1 MKKRLVVFIIILLFA
16 VISRSQPPSAK
27 RPYFQ
32 QGVRY
37 QIEAEFDTT
46 NKALNGHLVLA
57 YKNNSPDTLERIY
70 LQVPANAFLDEENT
84 AVREMRRFQRGS
96 VRVIQQADYQL
107 TIQSVQFHAIGRET
121 EFPLRAFNF
130 HDTILDL
137 PLPTSLL
144 PGDSLILSLNYTQ
157 DYKKVFERRSTNE
170 RRNRRR
176 VAAPTPDEIQIDFVN
191 WFPRLAVYDRNGW
204 NAEPFHFLMDAQS
217 VYSEFVAIDA
227 AITVPGNFVVVGS
240 GELVEGDPG
249 WNAVTADTTL
259 TGKKF
264 IAWQDSVRQ
273 LLQKS
278 GTRKV
283 RFRAAQAQN
292 FIWSLSPAFVRT
304 TFSSRY
310 PVNVFGRGEA
320 QQSFAKEIAK
330 NLNAVQR
337 YLENY
342 AGDYPFSQLDIVH
355 SARREISQPP
365 MMLLEDSDAFNLIF
379 AFGRLYFPGL
389 VGSNGVRESWMAN
402 GLALFFAKDFS
413 EQKHGQLGYAADSAR
428 KDLGVFAK
436 LYPLP
441 SINDLMRNFTRLY
454 MSSGQNEPI
463 ANAIHQYKDPP
474 GMFFNSFVKADLL
487 YEMLR
492 YVVGD
497 SSFTEILRRYYHDWK
512 FKHASE
518 ADFIELCEQTSGQ
531 KLDWFFNQWLHQT
544 PTVDYQKG
552 GITKKQNAD
561 GAWVTEV
568 EIKRKGDG
576 IMPVEVE
583 LERSNGQ
590 KEVKRWDGKSESGK
604 VVFETPEKPG
614 RVVVDPHDQIMDANL
629 LNNGRRR
636 LVFKPDLPFMRYIFM
651 PGDAYVV
658 LWKPDLGYNRVDGLR
673 LGVQTRTSYRAFYN
687 NVTVQ
692 LAYAF
697 LSQELDGAIG
707 YSHPLRRSNL
717 RNRYA
722 LFARK
727 IEGRFEADGRLQ
739 FQALRSLTSTTSAEW
754 QVGLNYS
761 DLLDDRYT
769 FRSLANDTGTV
780 KVQEWDDRKIL
791 LAYLQA
797 EAQFRRGRLTGET
810 QWRIES
816 ALPSSDSRFTKI
828 SGKVMTRYRLPG
840 MWAHLQGNGGTSFGP
855 DRLPLQDLFH
865 GEGAD
870 ARTRFRNDKLK
881 TFGEWTGGPRRLV
894 QGGGN
899 LRGYTGTPLLAE
911 KFASLNFSLGPNFAV
926 AGFSP
931 FIFYGTGAFWPA
943 RDASSYTRSDAGLAL
958 NFGGSPTRVFGA
970 RLLADFSFRLYFP
983 VWLSHPLPGEKKQQY
998 RWYFALGRGL

>member
-1 MKKRLVVFIIILLFA
+1 MKKRFAFFIFTLLVPVLC
-16 VISRSQPPSAK
+16 SSQTASTK

-46 NKALNGHLVLA
+46 GKTLNGHLILA
-57 YKNNSPDTLERIY
+57 YKNNSPDTLARIY

-96 VRVIQQADYQL
+96 VRVIQEADYQL

-137 PLPTSLL
+137 PLPASLP

-157 DYKKVFERRSTNE
+157 DYKKVFERHPANE
-170 RRNRRR
+170 RSNRRR
-176 VAAPTPDEIQIDFVN
+176 AAARTPDEIQIDFVN

-217 VYSEFVAIDA
+217 VYSEFAAIDA
-227 AITVPGNFVVVGS
+227 AITVPGNFVVIGS
-240 GELVEGDPG
+240 GELMEGDPG
-249 WNAVTADTTL
+249 WNAVTVDTAL

-264 IAWQDSVRQ
+264 SAWQDSVRQ
-273 LLQKS
+273 VLQKS

-283 RFRAAQAQN
+283 RFRAAPAQN

-304 TFSSRY
+304 AFSLRF
-310 PVNVFGRGEA
+310 PVNIFSRGEA
-320 QQSFAKEIAK
+320 QQSFVKNIAE
-330 NLNAVQR
+330 NLDDVQR
-337 YLENY
+337 YLQNS
-342 AGDYPFSQLDIVH
+342 AGDYPFSQLDIVQ

-365 MMLLEDSDAFNLIF
+365 MMLLTDGEAFNLTF

-389 VGSNGVRESWMAN
+389 VGSNGVAESWMAN

-413 EQKHGQLGYAADSAR
+413 GRKHGKLGYDADSAR
-428 KDLGVFAK
+428 KELGIFAK

-441 SINDLMRNFTRLY
+441 SINDLMRNFTRMY
-454 MSSGQNEPI
+454 MNSGQNEPI

-497 SSFTEILRRYYHDWK
+497 SAFTAILRRYYHEWK

-518 ADFIELCEQTSGQ
+518 ADFIEICEQTSGQ
-531 KLDWFFNQWLHQT
+531 KLDWFFKQWLHQT

-552 GITKKQNAD
+552 GITKKQNTD
-561 GAWVTEV
+561 GTWVTEV

-583 LERSNGQ
+583 LERGDGQ
-590 KEVKRWDGKSESGK
+590 KEVKRWDGKSESGT

-614 RVVVDPHDQIMDANL
+614 VVVVDPHDQIMDANL

-636 LVFKPDLPFMRYIFM
+636 LEFKPDLPFMRYIFM

-658 LWKPDLGYNRVDGLR
+658 LWKPHLGYNRVDGFR

-687 NVTVQ
+687 NLTLQ

-739 FQALRSLTSTTSAEW
+739 FQALRSLTSTTNAEW
-754 QVGLNYS
+754 QIGLNYS

-769 FRSLANDTGTV
+769 FRSLANDTGAV
-780 KVQEWDDRKIL
+780 KVQEWEDRKIL

-797 EAQFRRGRLTGET
+797 EAQFSRGRLAGET

-816 ALPSSDSRFTKI
+816 ALPSSESRFTKI

-840 MWAHLQGNGGTSFGP
+840 LWVHLHGNAGTSFGP

-870 ARTRFRNDKLK
+870 ARARFRHDKLK
-881 TFGEWTGGPRRLV
+881 TFGEWPGGAHRLVTGGGL
-894 QGGGN
+894 

-911 KFASLNFSLGPNFAV
+911 KFATLNFSLLPNFAV

-943 RDASSYTRSDAGLAL
+943 RDAESYTRSDAGFAI
-958 NFGGSPTRVFGA
+958 NFGGSQTRVFGA

>member
-157 DYKKVFERRSTNE
+157 DYKKVFEHRSTNE